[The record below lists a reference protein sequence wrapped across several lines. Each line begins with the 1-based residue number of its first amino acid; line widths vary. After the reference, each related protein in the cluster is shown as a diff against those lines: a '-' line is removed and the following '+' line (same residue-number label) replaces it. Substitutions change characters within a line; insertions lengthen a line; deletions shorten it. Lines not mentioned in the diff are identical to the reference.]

1 MLMVVVVVVV
11 LVVSDVVEMSV
22 VGVVAMAMVNF
33 GWLKGVAELLVD
45 GSGTDV
51 LKVKVRMVV
60 MMELMVREG
69 ALTVEDDGVG
79 VTEMMAVLV
88 EPFCWLWCCL
98 W

>member
-60 MMELMVREG
+60 MMELMVHEG

-88 EPFCWLWCCL
+88 ETFCWLWCCL